1 MSDLISGKRF
11 RITFV
16 ATAALIAVLFGAAPD
31 ARAQAGRRA
40 GGGVRVTTY
49 VIEASDGVPSV
60 DSEIRHIVKQFHGTF
75 RYSTYKLISKVPKR
89 IPFGGNVKI
98 TLPGLRMLDISAL
111 GYESGRI
118 KLKIKIIQKSTSGRP
133 KDILSTEFRLVKGG
147 TIILGDYN
155 YHKGKLIL
163 AVSADM

>member
-1 MSDLISGKRF
+1 MSDLMSRKRF

-16 ATAALIAVLFGAAPD
+16 VTAALIAVLFGAVPD
-31 ARAQAGRRA
+31 ARAQAGQA
-40 GGGVRVTTY
+40 GAVRVTTY
-49 VIEASDGVPSV
+49 VIEASNGVPSV

-75 RYSTYKLISKVPKR
+75 RYSTYKLISKVPKK
-89 IPFGGNVKI
+89 IPIGGNAKI
-98 TLPGLRMLDISAL
+98 TLPGLRILDISAL

>member
-1 MSDLISGKRF
+1 MSDLMSRKRF

-16 ATAALIAVLFGAAPD
+16 ATAALIAVLFGVAPD
-31 ARAQAGRRA
+31 ARAQAGQA
-40 GGGVRVTTY
+40 GGAVRVTTY

-89 IPFGGNVKI
+89 IPFGENVKI

-118 KLKIKIIQKSTSGRP
+118 KLKVRIIQKSTSGKSR
-133 KDILSTEFRLVKGG
+133 DVLSTEFRLVKGG
-147 TIILGDYN
+147 TIVLGDYN